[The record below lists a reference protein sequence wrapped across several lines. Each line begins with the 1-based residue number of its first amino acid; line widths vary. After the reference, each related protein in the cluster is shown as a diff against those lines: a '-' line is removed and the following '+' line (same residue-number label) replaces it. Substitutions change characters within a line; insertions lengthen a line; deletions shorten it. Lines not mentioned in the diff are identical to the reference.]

1 MRDAADMVV
10 IADESHR
17 SQYMLGRSAD
27 LLDRFREKYIQP
39 LSTIPEPPRDGG
51 PIDDPARFA
60 ESASAFFLADL
71 RELAQDPAKGKKA
84 EAEDVLQLE
93 LLPHLLRYIDEHSE
107 GSCTTASAS
116 DSVEDGPDPPN
127 GFYWKGTRYVAPI
140 GVAMKVLKILWEAR
154 LKKVTF
160 DQLGDKCWDGQ
171 SGNEIK
177 DGAFGGVRT
186 RLNSFFKDHG
196 IPCRVTKLDEFALLE
211 LEK

>member
-71 RELAQDPAKGKKA
+71 RELAQDPAG
-84 EAEDVLQLE
+84 
-93 LLPHLLRYIDEHSE
+93 RRR
-107 GSCTTASAS
+107 G
-116 DSVEDGPDPPN
+116 
-127 GFYWKGTRYVAPI
+127 
-140 GVAMKVLKILWEAR
+140 
-154 LKKVTF
+154 
-160 DQLGDKCWDGQ
+160 
-171 SGNEIK
+171 
-177 DGAFGGVRT
+177 
-186 RLNSFFKDHG
+186 
-196 IPCRVTKLDEFALLE
+196 
-211 LEK
+211 